1 MNDLENIK
9 NKIDALKVKK
19 LAAQSQVER
28 LNNELNEYVAEIK
41 KDYGVQIKDFAEAI
55 KVMKEEY
62 EKKYNE
68 LVEMVGEVQKKV
80 QTV

>member
-62 EKKYNE
+62 DKKYNE